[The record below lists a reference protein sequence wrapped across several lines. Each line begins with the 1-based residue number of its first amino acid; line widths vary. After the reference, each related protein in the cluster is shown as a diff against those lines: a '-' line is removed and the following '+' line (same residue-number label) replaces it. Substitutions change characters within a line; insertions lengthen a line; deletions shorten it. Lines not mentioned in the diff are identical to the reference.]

1 MTQSINYLLIGELAK
16 QANTTKD
23 TIRHYQ
29 ELGLLKS
36 RKRQAGSRFYT
47 EFHPQCVERI
57 RVIKAGQS
65 LGYTLSKIATHL
77 DDHFND
83 QISIEQRL
91 KNTYERLEQAKE
103 QQRHIES
110 VVNTLT
116 NYIRVLEKL
125 KSSDLNISEQREYLS
140 KMQKEYLTKLNP
152 SSTDNPTNQSS

>member
-23 TIRHYQ
+23 TIRHYN

-47 EFHPQCVERI
+47 EFHPQCIERI
-57 RVIKAGQS
+57 RVIKIGQN
-65 LGYTLSKIATHL
+65 LGYTLSQIALYL
-77 DDHFND
+77 DDHFNN

-91 KNTYERLEQAKE
+91 KNIHERLEQAKE
-103 QQRHIES
+103 QQRHIEM
-110 VVNTLT
+110 VINTLT
-116 NYIRVLEKL
+116 NYIHVLQEL
-125 KSSDLNISEQREYLS
+125 KSSDLDISEQREYLS

-152 SSTDNPTNQSS
+152 SSTNDPASN

>member
-1 MTQSINYLLIGELAK
+1 MTQSIKYLLIGELAK

-23 TIRHYQ
+23 TIRHYD

-47 EFHPQCVERI
+47 EFHPQCIERI

-65 LGYTLSKIATHL
+65 LGYTLSQIANHL

-91 KNTYERLEQAKE
+91 KNTHERLEQAKE
-103 QQRHIES
+103 QQRHIEMVIS
-110 VVNTLT
+110 TLT
-116 NYIRVLEKL
+116 NYISMLEEL
-125 KSSDLNISEQREYLS
+125 KTSNLDLTEQREYLS
-140 KMQKEYLTKLNP
+140 NKQQEYLSKLSL
-152 SSTDNPTNQSS
+152 SSEDNSASN